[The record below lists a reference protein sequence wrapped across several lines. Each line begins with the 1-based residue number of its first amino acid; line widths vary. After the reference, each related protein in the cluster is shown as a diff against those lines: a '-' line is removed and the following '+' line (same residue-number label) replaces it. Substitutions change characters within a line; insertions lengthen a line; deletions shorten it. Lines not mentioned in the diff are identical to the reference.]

1 MTIVNREKVLQKR
14 KIEIDLTGPQGNAFV
29 LLGYVKQ
36 LGKQLHW
43 DAEKIKKIQDEMM
56 DSDYEHL
63 LAVLD
68 REFGD
73 FVDFLR

>member
-36 LGKQLHW
+36 FGKQLHW
-43 DAEKIKKIQDEMM
+43 DAEKIKSIQDEMM

-63 LAVLD
+63 LVVLD